1 MKFEEVEVNSERWLD
16 LKDLKNEI
24 WKPIKQYENLY
35 DVSNYGRIKR
45 KIFINCKAILN
56 KEKILKCVETTG
68 NYLLV
73 GLYKSGKGKTRL
85 VHRLVA
91 ENFLN
96 NKNNYQEINHIDENK
111 HNNRID
117 NLEWCLKKYNLN
129 YGTRNERISKNNI
142 NRPKCRFEKV
152 VQYDLQ
158 GNFIKEYENLCIAEK
173 ETKIRH
179 IRECC
184 DNKRKTTKGYI
195 FKYKNELLKK
205 EGE

>member
-1 MKFEEVEVNSERWLD
+1 MKYENVEVNSERWFDITPL
-16 LKDLKNEI
+16 LNEE
-24 WKPIKQYENLY
+24 WKEIYNGRYQ
-35 DVSNYGRIKR
+35 VSNYGRVKSMFMNNSKVHYKR
-45 KIFINCKAILN
+45 
-56 KEKILKCVETTG
+56 EKILKNSKRNGDSYYCV
-68 NYLLV
+68 N
-73 GLYKSGKGKTRL
+73 LYKNNKCYTIN

-91 ENFLN
+91 ENFLEN
-96 NKNNYQEINHIDENK
+96 PNNYKYVNHKDENK
-111 HNNRID
+111 LNNRID
-117 NLEWCLKKYNLN
+117 NLEFCTAKYNCN
-129 YGTRNERISKNNI
+129 FGCRNKKISVNNT
-142 NRPKCRFEKV
+142 NRPKRKFEKV

-158 GNFIKEYENLCIAEK
+158 ENFIQEYENVCIAEK